1 VDDRKETSSSFAPF
15 IKGKNMTGP
24 VADAKKTSTEP
35 AEKKEFKFGPI
46 TIGKKANANIFQN
59 LSNLND
65 D

>member
-1 VDDRKETSSSFAPF
+1 
-15 IKGKNMTGP
+15 MTGP